1 MPWKVALLANV
12 DYFENCCKIKRL
24 QLTLSRQSHIKK
36 FYNIDLLL
44 NKCPTLMLQQSK
56 VLYNWQMLDVQLST
70 NYLEMTMTTVARS
83 NQDATAE
90 ARWQG

>member
-1 MPWKVALLANV
+1 MSIISRIVVKYKDSSLLCHGG
-12 DYFENCCKIKRL
+12 DTE
-24 QLTLSRQSHIKK
+24 KK